1 MTPLIQAQKL
11 PESLNHDPINPY
23 LAARREWNERYGSY
37 IQEAQHWRLCALIAM
52 GLTLVAVS
60 GAIYIGSQSKMVP
73 YVIGTD
79 TLGRVNFVG
88 LPQAQGLD
96 ERSVQAFLA
105 DWISHHRSVVTDRTV
120 QMRFIEKTYAMIA
133 KGSPMKTLFDQWYTV
148 GHDPFVR
155 AQSMSVSVE
164 VESVLKLSGQSY
176 QIEWQEKPIDSRGQ
190 ALVPERYRAIVS
202 LEKKEVDHHN
212 VLSNPLGI
220 YLTAFST
227 QRI

>member
-1 MTPLIQAQKL
+1 MV
-11 PESLNHDPINPY
+11 
-23 LAARREWNERYGSY
+23 LA
-37 IQEAQHWRLCALIAM
+37 
-52 GLTLVAVS
+52 LVAVS

-79 TLGRVNFVG
+79 TLGRINFVG
-88 LPQAQGLD
+88 LPQASGLD

-105 DWISHHRSVVTDRTV
+105 DWINHHRSVVTDKAV
-120 QMRFIEKTYAMIA
+120 QIQFIEKTYAIIA
-133 KGSPMKTLFDQWYTV
+133 KGSPMKDVFDRWYTG

-155 AQSMSVSVE
+155 AQSGSVGIE

-176 QIEWQEKPIDSRGQ
+176 QIEWQENSFDSRGQ
-190 ALVPERYRAIVS
+190 ALVPERYRAIVT
-202 LEKKEVDHHN
+202 LEKRQVDSQN
-212 VLSNPLGI
+212 VLRNPLGI